1 MIPVE
6 DLLSVL
12 TDTARREG
20 HGEVPHEVD
29 AESRRRALAAMHT
42 KHTKRAPT
50 MRRASFLAAAAFVM
64 VLAVVVGFAW
74 RRAPARLAFT
84 IDGVAARAGAYV
96 HGGGDSDQPP
106 RLRFSDGSEIV
117 FTPGSSGRVGEVDHR
132 GARVLVESGAA
143 SFTIAHLPGA
153 RWSVEAGPFV
163 IAVIGTVFDAS
174 WSVESQTL
182 EVRVRE
188 GEVSVSGPL
197 VADGAHVTAG
207 RQLSANLVNGELR
220 IGFIATGPQAAATA
234 VAPPPAEDQTPP
246 TAPAP
251 SAVPSVRAPHTTT
264 APPPSAKL
272 DGPPKRSAE
281 LRWPRR
287 VAEGDYRG
295 VLADADARGVNA
307 MLRKAPLADLAA
319 LADAARYAGR
329 PALARD
335 ALLSVRAR
343 FAGAS
348 EARAAAFLLG
358 RLADDGGGPTRG
370 AVAWY
375 DTYLAESPSGPFA
388 AEALGRKLT
397 ALRRAGDPAA
407 RSTADEYLRR
417 YPEGPYAAAARELA
431 TP

>member
-1 MIPVE
+1 
-6 DLLSVL
+6 
-12 TDTARREG
+12 
-20 HGEVPHEVD
+20 
-29 AESRRRALAAMHT
+29 
-42 KHTKRAPT
+42 
-50 MRRASFLAAAAFVM
+50 
-64 VLAVVVGFAW
+64 VVVAFAW
-74 RRAPARLAFT
+74 RRAPAPLAFT
-84 IDGVAARAGAYV
+84 IDGAAARAGAYV
-96 HGGGDSDQPP
+96 HGGGSSDQPP
-106 RLRFSDGSEIV
+106 RLRFSDGSEIA
-117 FTPGSSGRVGEVDHR
+117 FAPGSSGRVAEVGPR
-132 GARVLVESGAA
+132 GARVLVESGMA

-207 RQLSANLVNGELR
+207 RQLSANLVSGELR
-220 IGFIATGPQAAATA
+220 IGFIATGPQAATTPAA
-234 VAPPPAEDQTPP
+234 APPTEDETPP
-246 TAPAP
+246 AAPAP
-251 SAVPSVRAPHTTT
+251 SALPSARAPHATA
-264 APPPSAKL
+264 APPAKL
-272 DGPPKRSAE
+272 DWA
-281 LRWPRR
+281 RR

-295 VLADADARGVNA
+295 VLADADARGVKG

-343 FAGAS
+343 FAAAS

-358 RLADDGGGPTRG
+358 RLADDGGGPTQA
-370 AVAWY
+370 AVVWY

-397 ALRRAGDPAA
+397 ALRRAGSPAA
-407 RSTADEYLRR
+407 RTTADEYLRR